1 MRNNTTFTSAIS
13 NIEFPENDRVSG
25 KTIRTSILNL
35 ILEDFPDFDVNDSI
49 SVQELNV
56 YREKYISKFLQ
67 TEISQLSKLEKDVVR
82 SLGDDTSFVAKVE
95 EEVDTRNYG
104 QIVADKVAAFG
115 GSWTFIIAFFVFISI
130 WIGSNV
136 IIFTNKEFDPYPF
149 ILLNLIL
156 SCIAALQAPVIMMSQ
171 NRQEEKDR
179 ERAKKDYMINLKSEL
194 EIRMLDEKLDHLIM
208 HQQQELIEI
217 QKVQIENQGSVR
229 ALIKVEGIHQ
239 STQGKQ
245 LLPFVLRLYF
255 YENSNSI
262 RAIHSFVY
270 DADENHDFI
279 KGIGFRFDA
288 LLKDFDKAEEILQ
301 SAYEKEPSE
310 AVIYD
315 HYGDVLWTNGKQIQ
329 ARYVWQN
336 AIKLKNIEQDL
347 KESINKKIIFGLD
360 DADKNKS

>member
-1 MRNNTTFTSAIS
+1 MSKTFISAIS
-13 NIEFPENDRVSG
+13 NVEFPEHDRVSG

-156 SCIAALQAPVIMMSQ
+156 SCVAALQAPVIMMSQ

-194 EIRMLDEKLDHLIM
+194 EIRMLDDKIDHLVM

-217 QKVQIENQGSVR
+217 QKVQIEMMN
-229 ALIKVEGIHQ
+229 
-239 STQGKQ
+239 
-245 LLPFVLRLYF
+245 
-255 YENSNSI
+255 
-262 RAIHSFVY
+262 
-270 DADENHDFI
+270 D
-279 KGIGFRFDA
+279 
-288 LLKDFDKAEEILQ
+288 ILNRM
-301 SAYEKEPSE
+301 K
-310 AVIYD
+310 
-315 HYGDVLWTNGKQIQ
+315 
-329 ARYVWQN
+329 
-336 AIKLKNIEQDL
+336 
-347 KESINKKIIFGLD
+347 
-360 DADKNKS
+360 

>member
-1 MRNNTTFTSAIS
+1 MRNNPTFKSAIS
-13 NIEFPENDRVSG
+13 NIEFPEHDRVSG

-115 GSWTFIIAFFVFISI
+115 GSWTFIIAFFVFITI
-130 WIGSNV
+130 WISSNV

-156 SCIAALQAPVIMMSQ
+156 SCVAALQAPVIMMSQ

-194 EIRMLDEKLDHLIM
+194 EIRMLDDKIDHLVM

-217 QKVQIENQGSVR
+217 QKVQIEMMN
-229 ALIKVEGIHQ
+229 
-239 STQGKQ
+239 
-245 LLPFVLRLYF
+245 
-255 YENSNSI
+255 
-262 RAIHSFVY
+262 
-270 DADENHDFI
+270 D
-279 KGIGFRFDA
+279 
-288 LLKDFDKAEEILQ
+288 ILNRM
-301 SAYEKEPSE
+301 K
-310 AVIYD
+310 
-315 HYGDVLWTNGKQIQ
+315 
-329 ARYVWQN
+329 
-336 AIKLKNIEQDL
+336 
-347 KESINKKIIFGLD
+347 
-360 DADKNKS
+360 